1 LSTAGANRE
10 TSAGGLVYRERPRL
24 EFLMILDRYGRWT
37 FPKGGIENGETPETA
52 ALREIKEETGIEG
65 AADRE
70 LARVDYTYWHP
81 RKGRVEKTV
90 IFYLVRYLSG
100 RPRPQEGEVA
110 AAEWLSPEEAAA
122 RAGYEGYDRL
132 VAEAARII
140 GIGGR
145 SGDGPDEKTKGRE

>member
-1 LSTAGANRE
+1 MSTAQANRE

-37 FPKGGIENGETPETA
+37 FPKGGVEEGETPESA
-52 ALREIKEETGIEG
+52 ALREIREETGVEG
-65 AADRE
+65 AADGE

-90 IFYLVRYLSG
+90 IFYLVRYLDG
-100 RPRPQEGEVA
+100 QLRPQEGEVA
-110 AAEWLSPEEAAA
+110 AAEWLSPEEAAG

-132 VAEAARII
+132 VAEAARIV
-140 GIGGR
+140 GARSGGR
-145 SGDGPDEKTKGRE
+145 PGPARS